1 MKYSDNALNIITLKS
16 YKGIGNAWIVKNIA
30 GKKNVDDI
38 VNLLNSKSKQSFVV
52 TIEHF
57 ETEKNKIQ
65 NKIDALGDFCDG
77 CIALGDLHFPKY
89 RGNVKESEQPVYLFY
104 KGNLSLLDDENKNI
118 TVIGLLNPSTEIEE
132 REKKLV
138 SEITKREITIVSGL
152 AFGCDSIAHR
162 QALIGGNT
170 VAILPS
176 PLNNILPAK
185 NRELA
190 YEIIDNGGLL
200 ITEYYEIHQS
210 AMELNTRYKDRDRL
224 QALFSDAVILVASY
238 AKNSATIWNIT
249 NQKLDSGA
257 RLAME
262 FAGNYQIPRAI
273 MYNHDVDYQ
282 DPMFDLNRELLATN
296 SVSILTPKVLDNLVS
311 EIHHKKTHAIHQTG
325 LF

>member
-1 MKYSDNALNIITLKS
+1 MEYSDNALNIITLKS
-16 YKGIGNAWIVKNIA
+16 YKGIGNAWIVKNII
-30 GKKNVDDI
+30 GKKNIADI
-38 VNLLNSKSKQSFVV
+38 VNLLNSKSKQSFIV

-57 ETEKNKIQ
+57 EEEKNKIKY
-65 NKIDALGDFCDG
+65 KIEALRGCCDG
-77 CIALGDLHFPKY
+77 FIALGDLNFPKY

-104 KGNLSLLDDENKNI
+104 KGNLNLLDIENKNI
-118 TVIGLLNPSTEIEE
+118 TVIGLLNPSTEIEN

-138 SEITKREITIVSGL
+138 SEITKRQVTIVSGL

-162 QALIGGNT
+162 QALLNGNT
-170 VAILPS
+170 IAILPS
-176 PLNNILPAK
+176 PLNNILPTK

-190 YEIIDNGGLL
+190 NEIVNNGGLL
-200 ITEYYEIHQS
+200 ITEYYENHQS
-210 AMELNTRYKDRDRL
+210 PMELNTRYKDRDRL
-224 QALFSDAVILVASY
+224 QALFSDAVILIASY
-238 AKNSATIWNIT
+238 AKNSAMIWNIT

-273 MYNHDVDYQ
+273 MYNHDIDHQ

-296 SVSILTPKVLDNLVS
+296 VVPILTPKVLENLVS
-311 EIHHKKTHAIHQTG
+311 EIHRTKNTNHQAG